1 MKKETC
7 QSVTAIYEEN
17 RHWVY
22 GYFIKK
28 LNQVEI
34 AEDLTQTLWLKF
46 FQVCETVNFKNEKAL
61 KAYLRSMANHLVS
74 DYFRTLQKSEK
85 LIQELSE
92 LIDES
97 SSEDMI
103 FDTVFSKDPAEYL
116 NQAYEILNEEE
127 KLLILLRYTEKLSS
141 KEIAAVA
148 EISPSLVRMKL
159 SRIYEKLRIELK
171 KIMDE
176 ER

>member
-1 MKKETC
+1 MSTKTY
-7 QSVTAIYEEN
+7 QNITAIYQEN
-17 RHWVY
+17 RYWVY
-22 GYFIKK
+22 GYFLKNLK
-28 LNQVEI
+28 QVEI

-46 FQVCETVNFKNEKAL
+46 FQVYETLDFRDEKAL

-97 SSEDMI
+97 STE
-103 FDTVFSKDPAEYL
+103 DTVFDAVFSKEPTEYL
-116 NQAYEILNEEE
+116 NQAYEILSEEE
-127 KLLILLRYTEKLSS
+127 KLLIFLRYTEKLKS
-141 KEIAAVA
+141 KEIAAVT

-159 SRIYEKLRIELK
+159 SRINEKLRRELK
-171 KIMDE
+171 KIMEE